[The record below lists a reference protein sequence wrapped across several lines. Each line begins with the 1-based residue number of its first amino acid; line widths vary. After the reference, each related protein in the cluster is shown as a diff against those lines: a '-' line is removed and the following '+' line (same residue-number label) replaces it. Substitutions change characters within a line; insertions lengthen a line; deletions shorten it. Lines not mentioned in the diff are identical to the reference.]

1 MYDFGINDSVI
12 SDIRGMVI
20 GMVEKIKKIGS
31 SIGENRFGGMIINLL
46 GVAIGSFI
54 YACGISLFLDPNN
67 LAPGGASGLAIVLNR
82 ICNIETGT
90 LYFIINVPIMVLGLW
105 KYGIRFIAST
115 FFSILLN
122 SYFTNKLAHLGALTD
137 DLLIATM
144 AGSVLV
150 GVGVAIVFKSRATTG
165 GTDIIVKVLHD
176 KYKHIKTGVIFL
188 LTDIV
193 IVAFSGFVFK
203 DINIIIYALISV
215 FVQGKVLDLVLYV
228 QHQIKHL
235 ALNKHRNKRVY
246 NDVDVLEH
254 EPGERNYH
262 NICEQEDNSCLD
274 MLIFIVQNLHYNV
287 RSSCCRPALKY
298 NSNTHTHKNASCHS
312 RNQKVIRERA
322 KMRKLICEI

>member
-1 MYDFGINDSVI
+1 
-12 SDIRGMVI
+12 
-20 GMVEKIKKIGS
+20 
-31 SIGENRFGGMIINLL
+31 
-46 GVAIGSFI
+46 
-54 YACGISLFLDPNN
+54 
-67 LAPGGASGLAIVLNR
+67 
-82 ICNIETGT
+82 
-90 LYFIINVPIMVLGLW
+90 MVLGLW

-122 SYFTNKLAHLGALTD
+122 SYFTNMLAHIGALTD

-215 FVQGKVLDLVLYV
+215 FVQGKVLDLVLYGGDEAKLFYIISDNPQAISQRIMNEIDITV
-228 QHQIKHL
+228 TFLQGKG
-235 ALNKHRNKRVY
+235 AYSGKEKRVILC
-246 NDVDVLEH
+246 VARKQQGPAIEEIVK
-254 EPGERNYH
+254 GEDKDAFMIISSANEIYGEGYK
-262 NICEQEDNSCLD
+262 NIMSD
-274 MLIFIVQNLHYNV
+274 
-287 RSSCCRPALKY
+287 
-298 NSNTHTHKNASCHS
+298 
-312 RNQKVIRERA
+312 
-322 KMRKLICEI
+322 KL